1 MNWGHLA
8 RHIAIAIAIMFL
20 VAAALVLVTRVLL
33 IEL

>member
-1 MNWGHLA
+1 MNWAHLA
-8 RHIAIAIAIMFL
+8 RHVAIAIGILFL